1 MTRER
6 PTVSIHAPTRGATF
20 RRQCRHRYRRVSIH
34 APTRGATAYIVD
46 YVGVAGFNSRAHAG
60 RDTRSLPRTFT
71 TDGFNSRA
79 HAGRDVPSVGRSRVI
94 MFQFTRPRGARLDER
109 AYLSVGH
116 GFNSRAHAGRDGQP
130 GLISRITVI
139 VSIHAPTRGA
149 TVRGGGNLGRDSFN
163 SRAHAGRDSS
173 LPLPLHNVGVSIHAP
188 TRGATA
194 RQCLQPTIFR
204 RFNSRAHAGR
214 DAEVPQLST
223 TTSLFQFTRP
233 RGARRGGLAGKF
245 LNARFQFTR
254 PRGARRMMARMPRQ
268 MTTFQF
274 TRPRG
279 ARLKCQRIP
288 LATHCFNSRAHAG
301 RDTGAANAR
310 RYTRFQFTRPRGA
323 RRTTTVF
330 PSRVAEFQFTRPRG
344 ARHQHDAMPRRSR
357 AVSIHAPTRG
367 ATGQQHRKHGQHR
380 FQFTRPR
387 GARHAAL
394 AVGRM
399 I

>member
-1 MTRER
+1 MINKVSIHAPRGARLFPQGRRTRGQ
-6 PTVSIHAPTRGATF
+6 VSIHAPTRGATTPE
-20 RRQCRHRYRRVSIH
+20 YIRVGCH
-34 APTRGATAYIVD
+34 
-46 YVGVAGFNSRAHAG
+46 
-60 RDTRSLPRTFT
+60 
-71 TDGFNSRA
+71 
-79 HAGRDVPSVGRSRVI
+79 
-94 MFQFTRPRGARLDER
+94 
-109 AYLSVGH
+109 
-116 GFNSRAHAGRDGQP
+116 
-130 GLISRITVI
+130 
-139 VSIHAPTRGA
+139 
-149 TVRGGGNLGRDSFN
+149 
-163 SRAHAGRDSS
+163 
-173 LPLPLHNVGVSIHAP
+173 
-188 TRGATA
+188 
-194 RQCLQPTIFR
+194 

-214 DAEVPQLST
+214 DLQPE
-223 TTSLFQFTRP
+223 
-233 RGARRGGLAGKF
+233 
-245 LNARFQFTR
+245 
-254 PRGARRMMARMPRQ
+254 RMPRQ